1 VTVKCPKC
9 QSENTDTA
17 RFCSNCATPLPE
29 SGKVSY
35 TKTLVTFVQELT
47 RGILFAE
54 RYEIIE
60 ALGKGGMGEVYR
72 AEDKKTGEELALK
85 LIKPEISADAKTIE
99 RFSNEL
105 KLAHKISHRN
115 VCRMFHL
122 SEEKGTSYITMEY
135 VPGEDLKSFLKRSR
149 RLDIGTAIS
158 ISKQVC
164 EGMAEAH
171 GLGVVHRDLK
181 PSNIMI
187 DKDGNARIMDF
198 GIARSLK
205 TKGITGA
212 GVMIGTPEYMSPE
225 QVEAKEVDQRSDI
238 YSLGVILYEM
248 VTGRIPFQGETSLSI
263 AMKQKSEMPKDPK
276 EFNAQ
281 IPEDLSQAIMR
292 CLEKD
297 KENRYQSAEEL
308 LSELTDIEKGVLK
321 TERMVPKK
329 APREV
334 IDSIAVTAKEESDLA
349 RSRRIDPEACRLC
362 LKGNFLLNSLS
373 EEGYRRAVE
382 CYQQALEIEP
392 DYAALFVGLAMAYT
406 ELGSWHMSSPEK
418 EMPLKAK
425 QAAMRALELDDMLA
439 EAHFAL
445 GRVKFL
451 FEWDWPATDRL
462 YKKGIELNP
471 SSSFARITYA
481 NFLTAMGRVSESIS
495 ITKQTIEIDP
505 LLPINYNELG
515 WALQIAGKYDDALEQ
530 YQRALK
536 LDPEFHQTHWALAYT
551 YFEKGMYEEAITHC
565 QKLMSLAGEVPFYA
579 AFPGYIY
586 GMTDRRSEALE
597 ILDSLKER
605 SKKEYISSAIA
616 LIHIGLAEK
625 DQAIEWLER
634 AYREHDIWLVWLKMG
649 STFDTLRD
657 DPRFQDL
664 LRLMNFLE

>member
-536 LDPEFHQTHWALAYT
+536 LDPEFHQTHWALAHT

-579 AFPGYIY
+579 AFPGYIF

>member
-1 VTVKCPKC
+1 MTVKCPKC

-158 ISKQVC
+158 IGKQVC

-205 TKGITGA
+205 TKRITGA